1 MSRKTTIAAVV
12 AAALIAV
19 GCSSGGGDKNAT
31 DPAPA
36 GTARVG
42 ASAQPPAAVTGAGT
56 LTTRDVKLTVKTT
69 SKQCFG
75 SAGCSVDWTIVPAVD
90 TAKLGDRDVLIT
102 YEVRGVE
109 DGPQIGSFTLGAD
122 GSYSSDEVK
131 GFGQTKSK
139 SAKLTAVATAVE

>member
-1 MSRKTTIAAVV
+1 MNRKTTIAAFV

-36 GTARVG
+36 G
-42 ASAQPPAAVTGAGT
+42 ASAQPPAAVVKPGT

-90 TAKLGDRDVLIT
+90 KAKLGDQEVLIT

-109 DGPQIGSFTLGAD
+109 DGPQIDSFTLGSD